1 MVGRPRTVV
10 AEDRGAGSREALRAR
25 VQYETEGLRE
35 ADIADTPLAQ
45 LSRWLQQAAAAG
57 VAEPNA
63 MSLATSGPDGPQVRV
78 VLAKDL
84 VGSGITFFTNL
95 ESAKAQD
102 LAADPRAAAVFAW
115 LPLHRQVRFRG
126 PVVELSRAESGAYF
140 ATRPRGSQI
149 GAWASPQSHAITS
162 RDELSHQVTEIERR
176 FADDSEIPLPDH
188 WGGYRIAPVAVE
200 FWQGQP
206 SRLHDRLRFD
216 ARSDN
221 AQLDDPNG
229 WTLTRLAP

>member
-1 MVGRPRTVV
+1 MV
-10 AEDRGAGSREALRAR
+10 AEDRGASSSATLRAR

-35 ADIADTPLAQ
+35 SEIADTPLAQ
-45 LSRWLQQAAAAG
+45 LSRWLQQAASAG

-63 MSLATSGPDGPQVRV
+63 MSFATCGPDGPQVRI

-84 VGSGITFFTNL
+84 LGSGITFFTNL
-95 ESAKAQD
+95 ESAKARD
-102 LAADPRAAAVFAW
+102 LDESPRAAAVFAW

-149 GAWASPQSHAITS
+149 GAWASPQSHPIAT
-162 RDELSHQVTEIERR
+162 REELLAQVAEIERR
-176 FADDSEIPLPDH
+176 FPEESEIPLPDH
-188 WGGYRIAPVAVE
+188 WGGYRILPIAME

-216 ARSDN
+216 ACVDD
-221 AQLDDPNG
+221 AQLDDPSG

>member
-1 MVGRPRTVV
+1 MV
-10 AEDRGAGSREALRAR
+10 AEDRDAGPPSVLRAR

-35 ADIADTPLAQ
+35 SDVADTPLAQ
-45 LSRWLQQAAAAG
+45 LSRWFQQAAAAG

-84 VGSGITFFTNL
+84 LGSGITFFTNL
-95 ESAKAQD
+95 ESAKARD
-102 LAADPRAAAVFAW
+102 LAANPQAAAVFAW

-149 GAWASPQSHAITS
+149 GAWASPQSHSITS
-162 RDELSHQVTEIERR
+162 RADLQAQVAQIEQR
-176 FADDSEIPLPDH
+176 FPNDSEIPLPDH
-188 WGGYRIAPVAVE
+188 WGGYRIVPVAME

-216 ARSDN
+216 ARTDDAKLDEPSD
-221 AQLDDPNG
+221 
-229 WTLTRLAP
+229 WTLSRLAP